1 MEGVEP
7 AADVSVDLDDGSE
20 TDRAEEATANDDQSS
35 LGDF

>member
-7 AADVSVDLDDGSE
+7 APDVSVDLDDE
-20 TDRAEEATANDDQSS
+20 ADTDSNGEAAANDDQSS